1 MGMFSVLETS
11 IAGMDVQQARLAVA
25 ASNLANTSTTHRAD
39 GTAYV
44 PLEVAIHSVLDPG
57 TGLPRPQVGPTVES
71 SAAPTLQ
78 YEPGDPAADSRGFV
92 HRAGND
98 PVGAI
103 YLSVKPTL
111 FHIHHT
117 PHPVG
122 KDSMNQLGTHLL
134 FQLFE

>member
-1 MGMFSVLETS
+1 
-11 IAGMDVQQARLAVA
+11 MDVQQARLAVA

-98 PVGAI
+98 PVGAM
-103 YLSVKPTL
+103 LTL
-111 FHIHHT
+111 MEISRSYEANVRAFDVSRT
-117 PHPVG
+117 LMS
-122 KDSMNQLGTHLL
+122 KTLELWSAK
-134 FQLFE
+134 